1 MICPKCRSSNDTVA
15 RYCNQCGVLLAF
27 PGDSG
32 PALRGERSQL
42 TALFCDI
49 VQSTALAASL
59 DPEEYQDVLKVFA
72 NCCRAEI
79 ARHEGHV
86 AEFRGDGALVLFGYP
101 VSHGNEP
108 ERAIRAALSI
118 IDAVERTPFPR
129 GVHIRVRIGIATG
142 LAAIDASIGAAP
154 VIVGEALN
162 LAARIQNLAEPGTVV
177 VAALTHQLAGS
188 QFDFADH
195 GEHQLAGFSAPIHV
209 WQVSASTTIATAAGG
224 A

>member
-1 MICPKCRSSNDTVA
+1 MRVTRDTSRSFAATA
-15 RYCNQCGVLLAF
+15 RSCY
-27 PGDSG
+27 S
-32 PALRGERSQL
+32 
-42 TALFCDI
+42 
-49 VQSTALAASL
+49 
-59 DPEEYQDVLKVFA
+59 
-72 NCCRAEI
+72 
-79 ARHEGHV
+79 
-86 AEFRGDGALVLFGYP
+86 
-101 VSHGNEP
+101 
-108 ERAIRAALSI
+108 AIRFRAATS
-118 IDAVERTPFPR
+118 PFPR

-142 LAAIDASIGAAP
+142 LTAIDASIGAAP

-188 QFDFADH
+188 QFDFADR